1 MSDAARDDDDASV
14 GSRPT
19 PLGIYDRPKTENIT
33 SIEVIA
39 LGLSALWLVG
49 AALFFLLL
57 PSEAAEGGAGASSLR
72 FLMTLLAIFMPV
84 AMIWVAAL
92 AARASKIMREESQR
106 LQASIDA
113 IRQTY
118 IAQNQSG
125 AFGNE
130 PTSVARK
137 LDEIAAAARKTETVL
152 ATFSSRRDHQKTAP
166 HLHLFRMQAM
176 TNRPLHWAR
185 RHRTLRHLWTRPILF
200 AL

>member
-125 AFGNE
+125 CRSETE
-130 PTSVARK
+130 PASVARK
-137 LDEIAAAARKTETVL
+137 LDEIAAATRKTETVL
-152 ATFSSRRDHQKTAP
+152 ATFSSRRETSSVQ
-166 HLHLFRMQAM
+166 HLRTCNLFRMQAEDQ
-176 TNRPLHWAR
+176 P
-185 RHRTLRHLWTRPILF
+185 
-200 AL
+200 ALALGTQAAGPCPAIGHG